1 MLSFFGVFGEI
12 KQLPEDKEDR
22 KVAKLISRVLVKNDK
37 KAYEQLSGLHKEI
50 IELYS
55 NEFAKESI
63 ESFLFCEDVSMSE
76 ISEILEIDEETLD
89 EYAYWFCNVGFLNT
103 YFKKKMW
110 IETELKKV
118 KNKAFS
124 SELTKDERLIW
135 MLNLKSIL
143 FKRWA
148 LLLGKEFVI
157 WKFGL
162 KKIDVTTNNFLDAIA
177 KEAFFYYKEIS
188 LSEKELEHSEYVKIV
203 SSLVKTIKEINAA
216 MLQNGASDNLVHD
229 IQEAL
234 NIIIE
239 EDDPRKNISKPD
251 GEFVCNSKIN

>member
-1 MLSFFGVFGEI
+1 MFSFFGIFGEI
-12 KQLPEDKEDR
+12 KQLPEDKDDR
-22 KVAKLISRVLVKNDK
+22 KVAKLISKVLIENDQ
-37 KAYEQLSGLHKEI
+37 KAYSQLSELHREI
-50 IELYS
+50 IEYYK
-55 NEFAKESI
+55 NEFAKEAI
-63 ESFLFCEDVSMSE
+63 ESFLFCEDITMSE
-76 ISEILEIDEETLD
+76 ISEILEIEEEVLD

-118 KNKAFS
+118 KNEAFKGD
-124 SELTKDERLIW
+124 LTKNERTVW
-135 MLNLKSIL
+135 MAALKSVL

-162 KKIDVTTNNFLDAIA
+162 KKVDVTTNNFLDSIA

-203 SSLVKTIKEINAA
+203 SSLVKTIKEINTA
-216 MLQNGASDNLVHD
+216 MMQNGASDNLVYD

-239 EDDPRKNISKPD
+239 EEDPKKNISKPD
-251 GEFVCNSKIN
+251 GDFVCNSKIN